1 MRIYN
6 GLWVCV
12 MFFLMASLVTWV
24 APVPLVRGQDKS
36 KSKKPAKAGKTKL
49 ANTKSLDLK
58 ADQIQASF
66 TKDAEELAGQYYD
79 AGHLDKAKALLE
91 SVLAVNPEAPMAVN
105 PEAPNIQRKL
115 DQVKEGILNSN
126 DVELE
131 VSASQGWK
139 ATGALVT
146 AKKSLR
152 IKAEGTYRF
161 EVAASGINAAGFP
174 VKDPAE
180 DMVPGVPCGALAG
193 VIFSDGKPGKPFL
206 VGDLLDLTPAESG
219 MLFLKINAP
228 PANKNSGKIK
238 VAISG
243 NVQLERQPARDR
255 E

>member
-1 MRIYN
+1 MRTYS
-6 GLWVCV
+6 GLWAWVT
-12 MFFLMASLVTWV
+12 FFLMTLLVAAWIAPV
-24 APVPLVRGQDKS
+24 APVHGQDKS
-36 KSKKPAKAGKTKL
+36 KPKKPAKAAKTKL

-66 TKDAEELAGQYYD
+66 TKEAEDLAGQYYD

-91 SVLAVNPEAPMAVN
+91 SVLAVNPQ
-105 PEAPNIQRKL
+105 APNIQRKL

-131 VSASQGWK
+131 ISASQGWK

-174 VKDPAE
+174 VKDPIE

-193 VIFSDGKPGKPFL
+193 VIYSDGKPGKPFL

-243 NVQLERQPARDR
+243 NVQLERQPAREKD
-255 E
+255 

>member
-1 MRIYN
+1 MRIYS
-6 GLWVCV
+6 GLGV
-12 MFFLMASLVTWV
+12 FLTVFLTALFVAAWV
-24 APVPLVRGQDKS
+24 APVPVVHGQDKS
-36 KSKKPAKAGKTKL
+36 KSKRPAKTGKTKL
-49 ANTKSLDLK
+49 ANTKSLDTK

-79 AGHLDKAKALLE
+79 AGHLDKAKTLLE
-91 SVLAVNPEAPMAVN
+91 SVLAVNPQ
-105 PEAPNIQRKL
+105 APNIQRKL
-115 DQVKEGILNSN
+115 DQVKEGILNAN
-126 DVELE
+126 DIPCEIN
-131 VSASQGWK
+131 AAQGWQ

-161 EVAASGINAAGFP
+161 EVAASGISAGGFP
-174 VKDPAE
+174 DKDPNE

-206 VGDLLDLTPAESG
+206 VGEVLDLTPAESG

-228 PANKNSGKIK
+228 PANKNSGKVK

-243 NVQLERQPARDR
+243 NVQLDR
-255 E
+255 PPREKD

>member
-1 MRIYN
+1 MRTYS
-6 GLWVCV
+6 GLWACV
-12 MFFLMASLVTWV
+12 TFFLMAFLVAAWV
-24 APVPLVRGQDKS
+24 APVPLVHGQDKS
-36 KSKKPAKAGKTKL
+36 KPKKPAKAGKTKL

-66 TKDAEELAGQYYD
+66 TKEAEELAGQYYD

-91 SVLAVNPEAPMAVN
+91 SVLAVNPEAP
-105 PEAPNIQRKL
+105 NIQRKL

-126 DVELE
+126 DIELE

-219 MLFLKINAP
+219 MLFLKVNAP